1 MVYCPLRGGSVKSN
15 TFYIDLESNTFY
27 IDLESNT
34 FYIDLESNTFYIDL
48 ALQSYAHA
56 VPEHR
61 AV

>member
-1 MVYCPLRGGSVKSN
+1 MVYCPLRGGSVK
-15 TFYIDLESNTFY
+15 SNTFY